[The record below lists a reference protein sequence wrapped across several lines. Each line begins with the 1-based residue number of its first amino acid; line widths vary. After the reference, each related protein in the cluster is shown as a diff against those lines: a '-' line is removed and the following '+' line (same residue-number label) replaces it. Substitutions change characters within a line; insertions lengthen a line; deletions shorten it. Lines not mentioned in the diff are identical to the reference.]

1 MLTISA
7 NGSRLAGA
15 NYRHGLWVWDLA
27 SGEIV
32 WRLGG
37 KELEIDAIALSE
49 SGDCVA
55 ALTPTGCTEY
65 DLSSGAEYE
74 HHELPAGA
82 AIAYGNTNS
91 LHICASI
98 LGLVQLWKA
107 GDVAS
112 SKALGAASSGIS
124 AALFSSS
131 ADVILL
137 QPAGNQLLEIVDQN
151 GNIVQKMSHPGPLAA
166 SLSNSGKVVALAS
179 PEGVS
184 LWKDNQQVNVLSR
197 PMVTHLS
204 LSPDGS
210 MLACLDESYGV
221 HMVHTETMS
230 PNCPTNPTFP
240 PEDITVDTSGAT
252 VLLATRGGGLHCWDS
267 ADGIGHRLL
276 HSIDHP
282 RAMRVT
288 EDGKSVISRITEA
301 KIGALSLAK
310 PELQEV
316 FGAVYGE
323 PELLCFS
330 RNGHIWSYVDNNL
343 IYVHTRGAKKP
354 EQIPSPGAHQVENLE
369 LSPAG
374 DSLAIAW
381 LGGVIG
387 IQEAQ
392 GARSSSLRLLRQ
404 SGPAV
409 HAFSF
414 SPTGD
419 SIAIADVTGQV
430 EVWNLEQ
437 FEQLW
442 SARMGSVSSVAW
454 SADAKL
460 LAAGEYHG
468 DIVVFKNGQIV
479 TTWHSE
485 AGEALA
491 LCFDRTGKNLY
502 SGHKNTT
509 VLKWELP

>member
-7 NGSRLAGA
+7 NGARLAGA

-37 KELEIDAIALSE
+37 KDLEIDAIALSK

-65 DLSSGAEYE
+65 ELSSGSEYE

-82 AIAYGNTNS
+82 AIAYGNTND
-91 LHICASI
+91 LQICASI

-107 GDVAS
+107 GDLAS
-112 SKALGAASSGIS
+112 GQTLSAAPSGIS

-131 ADVILL
+131 AQSILL
-137 QPAGNQLLEIVDQN
+137 QPTENEHIEILDRS
-151 GNIVQKMSHPGPLAA
+151 GSLVQRLTHPNPTAA
-166 SLSNSGKVVALAS
+166 SLNDDGELVALAS
-179 PEGVS
+179 REGIS
-184 LWKDNQQVNVLSR
+184 LWRDNQQTNSLSR
-197 PMVTHLS
+197 ELVTHLN
-204 LSPDGS
+204 LSPDGAQ
-210 MLACLDESYGV
+210 LAFLDESYGIHIV
-221 HMVHTETMS
+221 DTAKLATHY
-230 PNCPTNPTFP
+230 PTNPSFP
-240 PEDITVDTSGAT
+240 PEDVTVDATGAS
-252 VLLATRGGGLHCWDS
+252 VLLATRGGGLYYWDS
-267 ADGIGHRLL
+267 ATGSGHRLPY
-276 HSIDHP
+276 SINHP
-282 RAMRVT
+282 RAILVT
-288 EDGKSVISRITEA
+288 EDGTSVISRIAEA
-301 KIGALSLAK
+301 KIGAISLAK

-316 FGAVYGE
+316 YGSVHGE
-323 PELLCFS
+323 PELLCFNQS
-330 RNGHIWSYVDNNL
+330 GNIWSYVDNNL
-343 IYVHTRGAKKP
+343 IYVHTRGEKKP

-374 DSLAIAW
+374 DTLAIAW

-387 IQEAQ
+387 IRDAR
-392 GARSSSLRLLRQ
+392 GAKASSLRLLRQ
-404 SGPAV
+404 SGPAI

-414 SPTGD
+414 SPDGD
-419 SIAIADVTGQV
+419 SLAIADVTGHV
-430 EVWNLEQ
+430 EVWGLYQ

-442 SARMGSVSSVAW
+442 SKQMGSVSSIAW
-454 SADAKL
+454 SADASL

-468 DIVVFKNGQIV
+468 DIVIFKDGHIL

-485 AGEALA
+485 AGETLA
-491 LCFDRTGKNLY
+491 LCFDRPAKHLY

-509 VLKWELP
+509 VLKWVLP